1 MQLYNNIICLK
12 FQEGIRLFLLIFTT
26 FCFIFIPYRVHFGNS
41 CIFRAFS
48 LIKQLVF
55 YKLKARNEL
64 VGRVAERPFGLHS
77 ELTAK
82 GSSCQKQ
89 IGGAKLFL
97 LIIELQKYRIGVGKI
112 KAFCL
117 LPHLFGTHKRRVLLR
132 HRSEL

>member
-1 MQLYNNIICLK
+1 M
-12 FQEGIRLFLLIFTT
+12 IFTT
-26 FCFIFIPYRVHFGNS
+26 FCFIFVPYGVHFGNS
-41 CIFRAFS
+41 CIFRAFT

-64 VGRVAERPFGLHS
+64 VGSVAERPFGLHS

-89 IGGAKLFL
+89 IAGFLMYLIGISRCGGGSKLFL
-97 LIIELQKYRIGVGKI
+97 LFIELQKYRIGIGEI
-112 KAFCL
+112 KALCL
-117 LPHLFGTHKRRVLLR
+117 LPNLIGTHKRRILLR